1 MECNTDEHSSAV
13 MLAWVAVLV
22 YPIGLLLAT
31 ALLLGYHKAEVQGT
45 SPPTKLSKA
54 IHFLYGPYKPDAYY
68 WELVEMARRFLL
80 VGIAVIIQPGTIV
93 QLTFATLLSLIYNIV
108 QHEISPYA
116 GAADN
121 FIGAASSFSL
131 TVLFFSC
138 ILLKLGL
145 LLELDDV
152 RVRLSA
158 KLLEVRRPRL
168 PTLNPRYLRIS
179 HSNDAV

>member
-1 MECNTDEHSSAV
+1 MECDTDKHSSAI

-31 ALLLGYHKAEVQGT
+31 AVLLGYHKAEAQGT

-54 IHFLYGPYKPDAYY
+54 LHFLYAPYKPDAYY
-68 WELVEMARRFLL
+68 WELVEMARRFML
-80 VGIAVIIQPGTIV
+80 VGIAVTIQPGTIV
-93 QLTFATLLSLIYNIV
+93 QLTFATLLSLIYNIL
-108 QHEISPYA
+108 QHEINPYVS
-116 GAADN
+116 AADN
-121 FIGAASSFSL
+121 FIGVASSFSL

-145 LLELDDV
+145 LIELDDV

-158 KLLEVRRPRL
+158 KLLEVRRPRTST
-168 PTLNPRYLRIS
+168 PNPRFES
-179 HSNDAV
+179 Q